1 MLRLSSV
8 WSYHRNDDFD
18 IDDDFDDEQ
27 IAKNMFPELPHSF
40 PGCSILETYFP
51 QIKYGHLKTGHGW
64 TYGGYSSSQTVNQVQ
79 NDDDDDDEIK
89 GNHVEQNYLMV
100 TAVMM

>member
-27 IAKNMFPELPHSF
+27 IAKNMFLELPHSF
-40 PGCSILETYFP
+40 PGCSILETHFP

-79 NDDDDDDEIK
+79 NDDDEI
-89 GNHVEQNYLMV
+89 
-100 TAVMM
+100 

>member
-8 WSYHRNDDFD
+8 WSYHRN
-18 IDDDFDDEQ
+18 DDFDDEQ
-27 IAKNMFPELPHSF
+27 IAKNMFPELPHYF

-79 NDDDDDDEIK
+79 NDDDDDDDEIK